1 MAQATGT
8 FQRSMSSFQAGHQY
22 DLLRQLESTSLVSS
36 YSPLGCLFNICLQV
50 FTTKSPVADMSRVKS
65 HMRIVV
71 WKLLSEYSS
80 PLSEEQRTQS
90 RSLELKRD

>member
-1 MAQATGT
+1 MAQAMGI
-8 FQRSMSSFQAGHQY
+8 FQRSMSSSRAGHQY

-36 YSPLGCLFNICLQV
+36 SSPLGCLFNVCLHI
-50 FTTKSPVADMSRVKS
+50 FTTKFSVADMSRVKG
-65 HMRIVV
+65 HTWIVV

-90 RSLELKRD
+90 